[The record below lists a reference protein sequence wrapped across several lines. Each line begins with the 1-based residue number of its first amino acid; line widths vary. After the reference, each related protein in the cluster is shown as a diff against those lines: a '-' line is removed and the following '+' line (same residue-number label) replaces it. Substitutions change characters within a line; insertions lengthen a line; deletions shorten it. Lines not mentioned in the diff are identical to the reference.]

1 MNVEQALI
9 ELGES
14 PLKESPYSNT
24 ILVIA
29 NAFLPDGVTVTAQTT
44 GRALLT
50 RIYRLKDDNV
60 RERILAR
67 ELNPIRSRDSYR
79 TVMLA
84 AAGVIGV
91 IGILL
96 AFDEMTREMGE
107 APGPGIQVLQNF
119 FSGLLG
125 VAKALLGL

>member
-29 NAFLPDGVTVTAQTT
+29 NAFLPDDGTVTAQTT

-50 RIYRLKDDNV
+50 KIYRLKDENV
-60 RERILAR
+60 QERILAR

-79 TVMLA
+79 TAMLA
-84 AAGVIGV
+84 AASVIGV

-125 VAKALLGL
+125 VAKVLLGL